1 MKNVFEMQDFT
12 VTLEG
17 GYGERLR
24 VVSDVSLSI
33 AEGKITGLI
42 GESGSGKTV
51 LWQTALG
58 LRDPKHWSCAGGV
71 WLAGRALDPGKPEAI
86 LRQRGES
93 VSVILQDPMSAF
105 DDLFTIEQHFWE
117 TARAHTNWSREETGY
132 RAHALLERLYI
143 NDPAAVLASYPF
155 QCSGGMLQRVM
166 IAIALMFSSPLIIA
180 DEPTTSVD
188 ITVSREILAMLRE
201 LNKVNGTSILF
212 ISHDLKAVEH
222 LADEICVMYG
232 GYIVEQF
239 PRGELSNGGAK
250 HPYTRK
256 LIAARPVFSKER
268 LDVLRGNPPRL
279 EERQSGCPFYSR
291 CDFAEPACAAFDM
304 RETLVSPAHS
314 IRCRRSEEIN

>member
-93 VSVILQDPMSAF
+93 VSVILQDPMHLLCVLPTAIDFLSSDF
-105 DDLFTIEQHFWE
+105 KQQGLDSRQH
-117 TARAHTNWSREETGY
+117 
-132 RAHALLERLYI
+132 
-143 NDPAAVLASYPF
+143 
-155 QCSGGMLQRVM
+155 
-166 IAIALMFSSPLIIA
+166 
-180 DEPTTSVD
+180 
-188 ITVSREILAMLRE
+188 
-201 LNKVNGTSILF
+201 
-212 ISHDLKAVEH
+212 
-222 LADEICVMYG
+222 
-232 GYIVEQF
+232 
-239 PRGELSNGGAK
+239 
-250 HPYTRK
+250 
-256 LIAARPVFSKER
+256 
-268 LDVLRGNPPRL
+268 LD
-279 EERQSGCPFYSR
+279 F
-291 CDFAEPACAAFDM
+291 
-304 RETLVSPAHS
+304 
-314 IRCRRSEEIN
+314 